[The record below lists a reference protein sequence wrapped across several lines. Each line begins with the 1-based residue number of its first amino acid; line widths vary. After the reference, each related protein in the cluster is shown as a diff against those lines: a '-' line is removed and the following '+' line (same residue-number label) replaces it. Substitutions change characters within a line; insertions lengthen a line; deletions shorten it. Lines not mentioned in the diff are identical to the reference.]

1 MYTNYTGMY
10 NYIKHFMSIKIFILI
25 AVMCVLVIIFILVRN
40 NPNLNS
46 SELYQPALQA
56 EGDKIALQEKDLLE
70 RLQKQIN
77 KLDGIKR
84 SDIVMND
91 NESIVVKIT
100 LDGNTQSMLPDEDEL
115 KNYIEKFTQKQD
127 ISIVIENK

>member
-1 MYTNYTGMY
+1 
-10 NYIKHFMSIKIFILI
+10 MSIKIFILI

>member
-1 MYTNYTGMY
+1 MY

>member
-1 MYTNYTGMY
+1 MY

-40 NPNLNS
+40 SPNLSS

-56 EGDKIALQEKDLLE
+56 EEDKIALEQKNLLE

>member
-1 MYTNYTGMY
+1 MY
-10 NYIKHFMSIKIFILI
+10 NYIKHFTSIKIFILI
-25 AVMCVLVIIFILVRN
+25 AVMCVLVIMFVLVRN

-100 LDGNTQSMLPDEDEL
+100 LDANTQSMLPDEDEL

>member
-1 MYTNYTGMY
+1 M
-10 NYIKHFMSIKIFILI
+10 KIKISILI
-25 AVMCVLVIIFILVRN
+25 TVICVPIIVFILVRN
-40 NPNLNS
+40 SPNLNS

-56 EGDKIALQEKDLLE
+56 EEDKIALQQKNLLE

-77 KLDGIKR
+77 KLDGIKS

>member
-40 NPNLNS
+40 SPNLSS

-56 EGDKIALQEKDLLE
+56 EEDKIALEQKNLLE

>member
-10 NYIKHFMSIKIFILI
+10 NYIKHFTSIKIFILI
-25 AVMCVLVIIFILVRN
+25 AVMCVLVIMFVLVRN

-100 LDGNTQSMLPDEDEL
+100 LDANTQSMLPDEDEL

>member
-40 NPNLNS
+40 SPNLS
-46 SELYQPALQA
+46 SRELYQPALQA
-56 EGDKIALQEKDLLE
+56 EEDNIALQQKNLLE

-77 KLDGIKR
+77 KLDGIKS

>member
-1 MYTNYTGMY
+1 MY

-40 NPNLNS
+40 SPNLNS

-56 EGDKIALQEKDLLE
+56 EEDKIALQQKNLLE

>member
-1 MYTNYTGMY
+1 MY

-40 NPNLNS
+40 SPNLS
-46 SELYQPALQA
+46 SRELYQPALQA
-56 EGDKIALQEKDLLE
+56 EEDNIALQQKNLLE

-77 KLDGIKR
+77 KLDGIKS